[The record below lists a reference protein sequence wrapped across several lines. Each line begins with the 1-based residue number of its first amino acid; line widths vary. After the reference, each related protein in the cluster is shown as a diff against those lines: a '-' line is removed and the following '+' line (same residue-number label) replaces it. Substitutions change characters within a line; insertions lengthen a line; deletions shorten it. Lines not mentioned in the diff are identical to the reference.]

1 VNAVITAGARVDG
14 EFAKRIGTSVKALA
28 RIGDRSM
35 LGAVIDAVRAAGA
48 ARIAVVGGDDVR
60 AACGG
65 TVDAIIEESES
76 GAVNLQ
82 RALAAWG
89 GEGEL
94 LYLTSDMPFVN
105 AAALRGFI
113 DAVPR
118 DSLAIPITD
127 CATFEQRFPGAP
139 PFGTAIAGERIVNG
153 GAFWIPAGAAKR
165 VESLAVQF
173 FNARKSIP
181 RMAMLL
187 GPALCIRFALRR
199 VSIAALEREAQ
210 HKLGIPAMAIR
221 GAPPELA
228 YDVDTLDEYLYAAER
243 A

>member
-1 VNAVITAGARVDG
+1 VDG
-14 EFAKRIGTSVKALA
+14 EFAKCIGTSVKALA
-28 RIGDRSM
+28 RIGNRSM
-35 LGAVIDAVRAAGA
+35 LGAVIDAARAAGA
-48 ARIAVVGGDDVR
+48 GRIAVVGGDEVR
-60 AACGG
+60 AVCAG
-65 TVDAIIEESES
+65 TVDAIVQESES
-76 GAVNLQ
+76 GSVNLQ
-82 RALAAWG
+82 RALGAWG

-94 LYLTSDMPFVN
+94 LYLTSDMPFVST
-105 AAALRGFI
+105 AALRKFI

-127 CATFEQRFPGAP
+127 CASFELRFPGAP
-139 PFGTAIAGERIVNG
+139 PFGTAIGGERIVNG

-165 VESLAVQF
+165 VESLAVRF

-199 VSIAALEREAQ
+199 VSIAGLEREAQ
-210 HKLGIPAMAIR
+210 RKLGIAALAIR
-221 GAPPELA
+221 EAPPELA